1 MPDSRRRRTR
11 PRLVP
16 PRHWAT
22 RRPAASFAPWL
33 CSRQPASKQDI
44 RRSYSHRPARAFLK
58 DLTRADLPR
67 LVVFS
72 QREIP
77 RDTPIEVL
85 GSVVEEEPEAV
96 TTFSTTGAM
105 A

>member
-1 MPDSRRRRTR
+1 VAVGTLIENDF
-11 PRLVP
+11 P
-16 PRHWAT
+16 PVILT
-22 RRPAASFAPWL
+22 TPAA
-33 CSRQPASKQDI
+33 
-44 RRSYSHRPARAFLK
+44 RAVLK

-67 LVVFS
+67 LVVLS

-96 TTFSTTGAM
+96 TTITTTEAF

>member
-1 MPDSRRRRTR
+1 M
-11 PRLVP
+11 
-16 PRHWAT
+16 
-22 RRPAASFAPWL
+22 
-33 CSRQPASKQDI
+33 
-44 RRSYSHRPARAFLK
+44 LK

-67 LVVFS
+67 LVVLS

-85 GSVVEEEPEAV
+85 GSVTEEEPDTV